1 MPTFA
6 KSGRSYTLD
15 GVPLPSVTTLL
26 KAGFPA
32 PALVDWAARET
43 AGYAVDHWEELDA
56 APASE
61 RLRTLETAARRR
73 RDSAAIRG
81 TELHAIGD
89 QISLGIDVPVPPAYE
104 QVAQLY
110 ADWLDAWD
118 AEIVASERPVLYD
131 ANGVAGSSISYAGT
145 FDLIADLNDGNR
157 WLLDIKTGKGVYD
170 SHVLQLAAYRYATH
184 YLHATG
190 DLMTMHP
197 VDRCGVIHVRPDAVT
212 LVPVAADEEA
222 FETFRHVCA
231 VALYGTKTKQAW
243 SAGDAW
249 PVGRAIY
256 PKAS

>member
-1 MPTFA
+1 MPEFS
-6 KSGRSYTLD
+6 KRGRSYTLD

-43 AGYAVDHWEELDA
+43 AAYAVDHWEELDA
-56 APASE
+56 APLSE
-61 RLRTLETAARRR
+61 RQRTLETAARRR

-81 TELHAIGD
+81 TELHTIGD
-89 QISLGIDVPVPPAYE
+89 QISLGLDVEVPPAYE

-118 AEIVASERPVLYD
+118 AEIVASERPVLHCHD
-131 ANGVAGSSISYAGT
+131 STGLLYAGT

-184 YLHATG
+184 FLHVTG

-222 FETFRHVCA
+222 FETFRHVAA
-231 VALYGTKTKQAW
+231 VALYGTKTKAAW
-243 SAGDAW
+243 SAGEAW